1 MRPPYPWR
9 ALSRRARYYC
19 HDHTQAGA
27 AAPPPLPPPPR
38 PEIPFD
44 NREVVDL
51 DEEELLDDAAES
63 AGSTMQAFLKAVRN
77 RLQYELSPSFPA
89 FENQWLLQEIK
100 PRNWWLR
107 A

>member
-1 MRPPYPWR
+1 M
-9 ALSRRARYYC
+9 
-19 HDHTQAGA
+19 
-27 AAPPPLPPPPR
+27 
-38 PEIPFD
+38 
-44 NREVVDL
+44 VDL

-77 RLQYELSPSFPA
+77 RLQYELSPRFPA
-89 FENQWLLQEIK
+89 FESQWLLEEIK

>member
-1 MRPPYPWR
+1 M
-9 ALSRRARYYC
+9 
-19 HDHTQAGA
+19 
-27 AAPPPLPPPPR
+27 
-38 PEIPFD
+38 
-44 NREVVDL
+44 VDL

>member
-1 MRPPYPWR
+1 M
-9 ALSRRARYYC
+9 
-19 HDHTQAGA
+19 
-27 AAPPPLPPPPR
+27 
-38 PEIPFD
+38 
-44 NREVVDL
+44 
-51 DEEELLDDAAES
+51 DEEESLDDAAES

-89 FENQWLLQEIK
+89 LENKWLLEEIK